1 MAALR
6 CDSKAALGGLF
17 SIDWR
22 WSYASA
28 LIAFGRRQ
36 RLTAM
41 VGLHQFRI
49 TEVHRIPER
58 AHIPDGPHVELGR
71 VSPVALGEQ
80 PQLGVVVAR
89 MEVDQ
94 PGLGVEAFADS
105 HLSRRAIAEFAARTQ
120 IFPDR

>member
-1 MAALR
+1 MEASAAARRGAVSRIVMAALK
-6 CDSKAALGGLF
+6 CDSKAALGNLF

-58 AHIPDGPHVELGR
+58 VPIPVGPHAGLGR
-71 VSPVALGEQ
+71 VLPVAQGEQ
-80 PQLGVVVAR
+80 LRGHGT
-89 MEVDQ
+89 EVYYFC
-94 PGLGVEAFADS
+94 A
-105 HLSRRAIAEFAARTQ
+105 
-120 IFPDR
+120 